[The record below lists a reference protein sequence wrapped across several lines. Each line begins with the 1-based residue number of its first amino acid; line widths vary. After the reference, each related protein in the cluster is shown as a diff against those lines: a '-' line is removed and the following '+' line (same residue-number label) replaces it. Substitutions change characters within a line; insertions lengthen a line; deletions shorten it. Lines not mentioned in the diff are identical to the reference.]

1 MDYKQIKYSSIF
13 IDNNGQQNRFERV
26 IDYDDKRNPSII
38 AVTNKNGSIKYE
50 SIKTYKPKNKKT
62 NIKSMR
68 KPKRNK
74 HRFIKTIKR

>member
-1 MDYKQIKYSSIF
+1 MDYKQIKYSGIF
-13 IDNNGQQNRFERV
+13 IDNNGLQNMFERV

-38 AVTNKNGSIKYE
+38 AVTNKNG